1 MNLRRKIKYKSLT
14 IIKVIF
20 FIIAIFLLLQCFKP
34 TWTPKIKGENS
45 ISELRKVHING
56 TELEVMIRGYNK
68 ENPIAIF
75 VHGGPCC
82 SEIPYVR
89 KYQDLLEK
97 NFTIVHYDQRGS
109 GKSYNIGTD
118 YSNVCAN
125 THVEDLIEL
134 TKYIEEYLG
143 QEKSILIG
151 HSYGTYIATMA
162 SNQQPELYQAYIG
175 IGQVSDMVQ
184 SELYGLNKC
193 IDAAKIAK
201 DTDDLKYLESIEND
215 IKQGGSITPRQY
227 VRKYGFSAK
236 NIDENAD
243 YLQGFLLGTEYNFID
258 TIGFCVATSKYQH
271 ELITE
276 TMNCPI
282 TDIVKNIDIPV
293 YFVMGKYDCMTSPEA
308 ADKYLNSLSGKS
320 TKQMVIFKDSAH
332 YPQFEEK
339 EKFYEFMCNTFLK

>member
-34 TWTPKIKGENS
+34 TWTPKIKGKNS
-45 ISELRKVHING
+45 ISELHKVHING
-56 TELEVMIRGYNK
+56 TELEVMI
-68 ENPIAIF
+68 
-75 VHGGPCC
+75 
-82 SEIPYVR
+82 
-89 KYQDLLEK
+89 
-97 NFTIVHYDQRGS
+97 RGS

-118 YSNVCAN
+118 YSNVCAD

-162 SNQQPELYQAYIG
+162 SNQQPELYHAYIG

-184 SELYGLNKC
+184 SELYGLDKC

-215 IKQGGSITPRQY
+215 IKQ
-227 VRKYGFSAK
+227 
-236 NIDENAD
+236 
-243 YLQGFLLGTEYNFID
+243 
-258 TIGFCVATSKYQH
+258 
-271 ELITE
+271 
-276 TMNCPI
+276 
-282 TDIVKNIDIPV
+282 
-293 YFVMGKYDCMTSPEA
+293 
-308 ADKYLNSLSGKS
+308 
-320 TKQMVIFKDSAH
+320 
-332 YPQFEEK
+332 
-339 EKFYEFMCNTFLK
+339 